1 MTTLTYE
8 QIPDASSFNASEML
22 AFPRA
27 EYEREAEGPYQPYAG
42 YRLTLEDKFVEAEQT
57 FNEIIQKADSANVW
71 LARME
76 LGSML
81 STLEGRE
88 DEGRFVLVQAVGAPF
103 LDVAANAVWNISEL
117 LKHNGYEA
125 KAKGYSDL
133 AVALHN
139 SLAMVVVA
147 ERLAAAGL
155 EDQTL
160 AAFEFASE
168 NTTRIDQFRA
178 RIELGLARNR
188 TSGVNKHA
196 ADVFV
201 NGLGSLTAEDFS
213 ASTIYVNTLA
223 MYNSEVGS
231 AAIATNYFGD
241 CEDQCYFEAIQ
252 IDCKVCGRSPKNYI
266 SVPSG
271 DGDGSY
277 PVFNLFNAE
286 SKSVGAVTIFR
297 GLLDD
302 LIQDG
307 VVQTNS
313 TYSPAAIGPSGRWAQ
328 FLGSGSPIVLG
339 EITVDTQ
346 MIFSDGSKCSND
358 ADLAVWIDAEPGNYS
373 VICWLS
379 APSPGDNTI
388 RPLALAAVRAE
399 LRDALL
405 EVVDAPSLE
414 EVNELRKELWGGD
427 FTVFAHM
434 GNIRHGLALSNFDM
448 TSGSADDSLS
458 WLLQQAEFTDEGLF
472 DMIRAQEIPSDLD
485 LRYFLARRG
494 MFEPKF
500 PWLDRTAQSVSE
512 ISTGLTKTGG
522 GGLGGG
528 GLSGGGSTGGGLS
541 GSSPAL
547 AKFCVS
553 CGTKFEGDQQK
564 FCGNCGTAR

>member
-1 MTTLTYE
+1 MASLTYE
-8 QIPDASSFNASEML
+8 QIPDASSFNASHIL
-22 AFPRA
+22 GYPRA
-27 EYEREAEGPYQPYAG
+27 EYEREAKGPFQPYEG
-42 YRLTLEDKFVEAEQT
+42 YRLALEDKFVEAEQA
-57 FNEIIQKADSANVW
+57 FIEIIEKADSANVW
-71 LARME
+71 LAQME
-76 LGSML
+76 LGTML
-81 STLEGRE
+81 STLDGRE
-88 DEGRFVLVQAVGAPF
+88 GEGNYVLLQAIGAPF
-103 LDVAANAVWNISEL
+103 LDVAANAAWNISES
-117 LKHNGYEA
+117 LKDGGHES

-139 SLAMVVVA
+139 PLAMVVVA
-147 ERLAAAGL
+147 ERLAEAGL
-155 EDQTL
+155 EEEAL

-168 NTTRIDQFRA
+168 HTTRIDHYRP

-196 ADVFV
+196 ADVFM

-252 IDCKVCGRSPKNYI
+252 IDCKACGRSPKNYI

-271 DGDGSY
+271 DGDGTY
-277 PVFNLFNAE
+277 PVFNLFNSE
-286 SKSVGAVTIFR
+286 SKSLGAITIFR
-297 GLLDD
+297 GLMED

-307 VVQTNS
+307 IDQTNS

-339 EITVDTQ
+339 EINVDTQ

-358 ADLAVWIDAEPGNYS
+358 ADLAVWIDAEPGTYS

-379 APSPGDNTI
+379 APNPGDSTI
-388 RPLALAAVRAE
+388 RPLALAAVRGD

-414 EVNELRKELWGGD
+414 DVNQLRKELWGGD
-427 FTVFAHM
+427 FTVSAH
-434 GNIRHGLALSNFDM
+434 ISDVRHGLALSNFDV
-448 TSGSADDSLS
+448 TSGSVDDSLS
-458 WLLQQAEFTDEGLF
+458 WLLQQAEFRDEGLF
-472 DMIRAQEIPSDLD
+472 DMIRSQDLPND
-485 LRYFLARRG
+485 LELRYLLARRG
-494 MFEPKF
+494 MFDPKF
-500 PWLDRTAQSVSE
+500 PWLDRNPQPAQAS
-512 ISTGLTKTGG
+512 STGLTKTGG

-528 GLSGGGSTGGGLS
+528 GLSSGGGLS
-541 GSSPAL
+541 GSAQ
-547 AKFCVS
+547 AIANFCVL
-553 CGTKFEGDQQK
+553 CGTKFEGDQQR

>member
-1 MTTLTYE
+1 MATLTYE
-8 QIPDASSFNASEML
+8 QIPDASSFNASAML
-22 AFPRA
+22 GLPRA

-42 YRLTLEDKFVEAEQT
+42 FRLTLEEKFLEAEQT
-57 FNEIIQKADSANVW
+57 FNEIIQKADSPNVW
-71 LARME
+71 LAQME

-88 DEGRFVLVQAVGAPF
+88 DEGRFILVQAVGAPF
-103 LDVAANAVWNISEL
+103 LDVAANAAWNISEL
-117 LKHNGYEA
+117 LKHNGHEA
-125 KAKGYSDL
+125 KAKGYSAL
-133 AVALHN
+133 AVGLHN

-147 ERLAAAGL
+147 ERLAEAGL
-155 EDQTL
+155 EDEAL

-168 NTTRIDQFRA
+168 HTTRIDHYRA

-196 ADVFV
+196 ADVFI
-201 NGLGSLTAEDFS
+201 NGLGSLTGEDFA

-231 AAIATNYFGD
+231 AAIATNYFDD

-252 IDCKVCGRSPKNYI
+252 IDCKACGRSPKNYI

-271 DGDGSY
+271 DGDGTY
-277 PVFNLFNAE
+277 PVFNLFNSE
-286 SKSVGAVTIFR
+286 SKSLGAITIFR
-297 GLLDD
+297 GLMED

-307 VVQTNS
+307 IVQTNS

-339 EITVDTQ
+339 EINVDAQ

-358 ADLAVWIDAEPGNYS
+358 ADLAVWIDAEPDTYS

-379 APSPGDNTI
+379 APNPGDKTI
-388 RPLALAAVRAE
+388 RPLALAAVRGD

-405 EVVDAPSLE
+405 AVVEAPSLE
-414 EVNELRKELWGGD
+414 EVNDLRKELWGGD
-427 FTVFAHM
+427 FTVSAHI
-434 GNIRHGLALSNFDM
+434 GDVRHGLALSNFHM
-448 TSGSADDSLS
+448 TSGSVDDSLS
-458 WLLQQAEFTDEGLF
+458 WLLQQAEFRDEGLF
-472 DMIRAQEIPSDLD
+472 NMIRAQDLPNDLD
-485 LRYFLARRG
+485 LRYLLARRG
-494 MFEPKF
+494 MFEPKL
-500 PWLDRTAQSVSE
+500 PWFDRNSQPAQAS
-512 ISTGLTKTGG
+512 STGLTKTGG

-528 GLSGGGSTGGGLS
+528 GLGGSGLRGVQS
-541 GSSPAL
+541 ESPASL

-553 CGTKFEGDQQK
+553 CGTRFEGDQQK

>member
-1 MTTLTYE
+1 MASLTYE
-8 QIPDASSFNASEML
+8 QIPDASSFNASHIL
-22 AFPRA
+22 GYPRA
-27 EYEREAEGPYQPYAG
+27 EYERDTKGPFQPYEG
-42 YRLTLEDKFVEAEQT
+42 YRLTLEDKFVEAEQA
-57 FNEIIQKADSANVW
+57 FIEIIEKADSANVW
-71 LARME
+71 LAQME
-76 LGSML
+76 LGTML
-81 STLEGRE
+81 STLDGRE
-88 DEGRFVLVQAVGAPF
+88 GEGNYVLLQAISAPF
-103 LDVAANAVWNISEL
+103 LDVAANAAWNISES
-117 LKHNGYEA
+117 LKDGGHES

-139 SLAMVVVA
+139 PLAMVVVA
-147 ERLAAAGL
+147 ERLAEAGL
-155 EDQTL
+155 EEEAL

-168 NTTRIDQFRA
+168 HTTRIDHYRP

-196 ADVFV
+196 ADVFM

-231 AAIATNYFGD
+231 AAIATNYFDD

-252 IDCKVCGRSPKNYI
+252 IDCKACGRSPKNYI

-271 DGDGSY
+271 DGDGTY
-277 PVFNLFNAE
+277 PVFNLFNSE
-286 SKSVGAVTIFR
+286 SKSLGAITIFR
-297 GLLDD
+297 GLMED

-307 VVQTNS
+307 IDQTNS

-339 EITVDTQ
+339 EINVDTQ

-358 ADLAVWIDAEPGNYS
+358 ADLAVWIDAEPGTYS

-379 APSPGDNTI
+379 APNPGDGTI
-388 RPLALAAVRAE
+388 RPLALAAVRGD

-414 EVNELRKELWGGD
+414 DVNQLRKELWGGD
-427 FTVFAHM
+427 FTVSAH
-434 GNIRHGLALSNFDM
+434 ISDVRHGLALSNFDV
-448 TSGSADDSLS
+448 TSGSVDDSLS
-458 WLLQQAEFTDEGLF
+458 WLLQQAEFRDEGLF
-472 DMIRAQEIPSDLD
+472 DMLRSQDLPND
-485 LRYFLARRG
+485 LELRYLLARRG
-494 MFEPKF
+494 MFDPKF
-500 PWLDRTAQSVSE
+500 PWLDRNPQPAQAS
-512 ISTGLTKTGG
+512 STGLTKTGG

-528 GLSGGGSTGGGLS
+528 GLSSGGGLS
-541 GSSPAL
+541 GSAQ
-547 AKFCVS
+547 AIANFCVL
-553 CGTKFEGDQQK
+553 CGTKFEGDQQR